1 MAKVELFAP
10 KILRYEGG
18 FVNDP
23 NDRGG
28 ATNMG
33 VTLATWRMVG
43 YDKDGD
49 GDIDADDIKL
59 LSTADAVSVLKQNY
73 WNRWKADQI
82 ANQSIAEILVD
93 WVWGSGKWGIII
105 PQRLLKVLDDGI
117 VGTGTLFALNNANQ
131 RGLHAAIFQARKT
144 FIEELVRNHPD
155 QLKFFN
161 GWMNRLNN
169 FKFIA

>member
-1 MAKVELFAP
+1 MAKLDLFAP

-23 NDRGG
+23 KDRGG

-33 VTLATWRMVG
+33 VTLATWRQVG

-49 GDIDADDIKL
+49 GDIDADDIRI
-59 LSTADAVSVLKQNY
+59 LSKADAVSVLRLNY

-82 ANQSIAEILVD
+82 TNQSIAEILVD
-93 WVWGSGKWGIII
+93 WVWGSGKWGIVI
-105 PQRLLKVLDDGI
+105 PQRILKVVDDGI
-117 VGTGTLFALNNANQ
+117 VGMGTLFAVNNVNQ
-131 RGLHAAIFQARKT
+131 RGLHASIFQSRKT
-144 FIEELVRNHPD
+144 FIEELVKNHPD
-155 QLKFFN
+155 QLKFSG

>member
-23 NDRGG
+23 NDKGG

-59 LSTADAVSVLKQNY
+59 LTVADAVSVLKLNY

-82 ANQSIAEILVD
+82 TNQSIAEMLVD
-93 WVWGSGKWGIII
+93 WVWGSGKWGIVI
-105 PQRLLKVLDDGI
+105 PQRLLKVIDDGI
-117 VGTGTLFALNNANQ
+117 VGTGTLFAVNNANL
-131 RGLHAAIFQARKT
+131 RGLHAAIFQARKN
-144 FIEELVRNHPD
+144 FIEELVKNHPD

-161 GWMNRLNN
+161 GWMNRLNQ
-169 FKFIA
+169 FKFVT

>member
-1 MAKVELFAP
+1 MAKLELFAP
-10 KILRYEGG
+10 KILRFEGG

-23 NDRGG
+23 KDKGG

-49 GDIDADDIKL
+49 GDIDAEDIKL
-59 LSTADAVSVLKQNY
+59 LSKEDAVKVLRLNY

-82 ANQSIAEILVD
+82 TNQSIAEILVD
-93 WVWGSGKWGIII
+93 WVWGSGKWGIVI
-105 PQRLLKVLDDGI
+105 PQRILKVDDDGI
-117 VGTGTLFALNNANQ
+117 VGMGTLFAVNSVNQ
-131 RGLHAAIFQARKT
+131 RGLHASIFQARKT
-144 FIEELVRNHPD
+144 FIEELVKNHPD

>member
-1 MAKVELFAP
+1 MAKLELFAP
-10 KILRYEGG
+10 KILRFEGG

-23 NDRGG
+23 KDKGG

-49 GDIDADDIKL
+49 GDIDTEDIKL
-59 LSTADAVSVLKQNY
+59 LSKADAVKVLRLNY
-73 WNRWKADQI
+73 WNRWKGDQI
-82 ANQSIAEILVD
+82 TNQSIAEILVD
-93 WVWGSGKWGIII
+93 WVWGSGKWGIVI
-105 PQRLLKVLDDGI
+105 PQRILKVVDDGI
-117 VGTGTLFALNNANQ
+117 VGMGTLFAVNNVNQ
-131 RGLHAAIFQARKT
+131 RGLHASIFQARKT
-144 FIEELVRNHPD
+144 FIEELVKNHPD

>member
-1 MAKVELFAP
+1 MAKIELFAP

-23 NDRGG
+23 KDHGG

-33 VTLATWRMVG
+33 VTLATWRQVG

-59 LSTADAVSVLKQNY
+59 LSANDTVSVLRLNY

-82 ANQSIAEILVD
+82 NNQSIAEILVD
-93 WVWGSGKWGIII
+93 WVWGSGKWGIVI
-105 PQRLLKVLDDGI
+105 PQRILKVPDDGI
-117 VGTGTLFALNNANQ
+117 VGNATLFAVNSANQ
-131 RGLHAAIFQARKT
+131 RGLHEAIFQARGL
-144 FIEELVRNHPD
+144 FILDLVKNHPE
-155 QLKFFN
+155 QKKFLD

>member
-1 MAKVELFAP
+1 MAKIELFAP
-10 KILRYEGG
+10 KILRFEGG

-23 NDRGG
+23 KDKGG

-49 GDIDADDIKL
+49 GDIDAKDIKL
-59 LSTADAVSVLKQNY
+59 LSKEDAVKVLKLSY

-82 ANQSIAEILVD
+82 TNQSIAEILVD
-93 WVWGSGKWGIII
+93 WVWGSGKWGIVI
-105 PQRLLKVLDDGI
+105 PQRILKVVDDGI
-117 VGTGTLFALNNANQ
+117 VGMGTLFAVNNVNQ
-131 RGLHAAIFQARKT
+131 RGLHALIFQARKT
-144 FIEELVRNHPD
+144 FIEELVKNHPD

>member
-1 MAKVELFAP
+1 MAKIELFAP

-23 NDRGG
+23 KDKGG

-49 GDIDADDIKL
+49 GDIDAEDIKL
-59 LSTADAVSVLKQNY
+59 LSKEDAVKVLKLNY

-82 ANQSIAEILVD
+82 ANQSVAEILVD

-105 PQRLLKVLDDGI
+105 PQRLLKVSEDGI
-117 VGTGTLFALNNANQ
+117 VGTGTLFAVNSANQ
-131 RGLHAAIFQARKT
+131 RGLHVAIFQARKV
-144 FIEELVRNHPD
+144 FIEELVTNHPD

>member
-23 NDRGG
+23 KDKGG

-59 LSTADAVSVLKQNY
+59 LSKEDAVKVLKLNY

-82 ANQSIAEILVD
+82 TNQSIAEILVD
-93 WVWGSGKWGIII
+93 WVWGSGKWGIVI
-105 PQRLLKVLDDGI
+105 PQRILKVVDDGI
-117 VGTGTLFALNNANQ
+117 VGMGTLFAVNSVNQ
-131 RGLHAAIFQARKT
+131 RGLHASIFQARKT
-144 FIEELVRNHPD
+144 FIEELVKNHPD